1 MNMFET
7 SEANHSAIKPME
19 SVGSIY
25 LKRWVKGAIAF
36 TTHLKRLLWVLLGVV
51 LALYPLPALAN
62 AGTPLMWT
70 GILHLFIGN
79 LILGYVEG
87 GLLSWLFHVPRGRS
101 LVVLIL
107 ANYASAWAG
116 AWLLVNR
123 LSHYSGITIENVQ
136 LWLGIFVILAFA
148 LTLLIEYPFFW
159 ILLRQRKPAILTALK
174 ATLLIHGISY
184 LLLFG
189 WYSFNSQTSLLT
201 QLNRVP
207 AAQLQPSRD
216 YTLHYLSPNETQAF
230 HSDLSGANPKPMNRE
245 EFEALITESKRI
257 FGPVPKLTETTDWDF
272 DTHPFAGG
280 GLSGYNST
288 TQTRTHFALETPFAY
303 WAMSH
308 ATHLT
313 GDLLVFQLGQDQICL
328 LHPETHR
335 IALIAR
341 GKHPVVTER

>member
-1 MNMFET
+1 MNLLN
-7 SEANHSAIKPME
+7 SRAKRYAIKPME

-25 LKRWVKGAIAF
+25 
-36 TTHLKRLLWVLLGVV
+36 LKRLLWVLLGVV

-79 LILGYVEG
+79 LILGYVEAE
-87 GLLSWLFHVPRGRS
+87 LLSRLFHVPRGRS

-136 LWLGIFVILAFA
+136 FWLGIFVVLTFA

-159 ILLRQRKPAILTALK
+159 ILLRQRKQAILTALK

-201 QLNRVP
+201 QLNRVS

-216 YTLHYLSPNETQAF
+216 YTLHYLSPNETQTF
-230 HSDLSGANPKPMNRE
+230 RSDLSGANPEPMNRK
-245 EFEALITESKRI
+245 EFEALTAEPKSTS
-257 FGPVPKLTETTDWDF
+257 FGPVPKLTKTTDWDF
-272 DTHPFAGG
+272 YASVWAAGG
-280 GLSGYNST
+280 ISGFNST
-288 TQTRTHFALETPFAY
+288 TQARTRFALETPFAF
-303 WAMSH
+303 WAISH
-308 ATHLT
+308 ATHLA

>member
-1 MNMFET
+1 
-7 SEANHSAIKPME
+7 ME
-19 SVGSIY
+19 SFGSLY

-36 TTHLKRLLWVLLGVV
+36 TTHRKPWLWVFLGVV

-70 GILHLFIGN
+70 GILHLVIGN
-79 LILGYVEG
+79 LIVGYVEAR
-87 GLLSWLFHVPRGRS
+87 LLSRLFRVPVGRS
-101 LVVLIL
+101 LFVLIL

-116 AWLLVNR
+116 AWLLVDR
-123 LSHYSGITIENVQ
+123 LSRHSDITIENVQ
-136 LWLGIFVILAFA
+136 LWLGICVILAFA

-159 ILLRQRKPAILTALK
+159 ILLRQRQSVILTALK

-189 WYSFNSQTSLLT
+189 WYSLNSQTSLLT
-201 QLNRVP
+201 QLNQVP
-207 AAQLQPSRD
+207 AAQLQPNRN
-216 YTLHYLSPNETQAF
+216 YTLHYLSPNETRAF
-230 HSDLSGANPKPMNRE
+230 FSDLSGVNPKPMSRE
-245 EFEALITESKRI
+245 EFAALIAEPKQS
-257 FGPVPKLTETTDWDF
+257 FGPVPKLTETTEWDF
-272 DTHPFAGG
+272 STSVWAAGG
-280 GLSGYNST
+280 IFGYNST
-288 TQTRTHFALETPFAY
+288 TGTRTRFALETPFAL
-303 WAMSH
+303 WAISH

-313 GDLLVFQLGQDQICL
+313 GDMLVFQLGQDQICL

>member
-1 MNMFET
+1 MTELLQQ
-7 SEANHSAIKPME
+7 AIAQIQKLPPDE
-19 SVGSIY
+19 QD
-25 LKRWVKGAIAF
+25 AIAF
-36 TTHLKRLLWVLLGVV
+36 TTHLKRLLWVLLGVILV
-51 LALYPLPALAN
+51 LYPLPVLAN

-87 GLLSWLFHVPRGRS
+87 GLLSQLFHVPRRRS

-116 AWLLVNR
+116 ALLLVNR
-123 LSHYSGITIENVQ
+123 LSHYSGITIENLQ
-136 LWLGIFVILAFA
+136 LWLGIFVILAFVF
-148 LTLLIEYPFFW
+148 TLLIEYPFFW
-159 ILLRQRKPAILTALK
+159 ILLRQHKQAILTALK
-174 ATLLIHGISY
+174 ATLLIHGVSY

-207 AAQLQPSRD
+207 AAQLQPSIN
-216 YTLHYLSPNETQAF
+216 YTLYYLTPDETQAF
-230 HSDLSGANPKPMNRE
+230 RSDLSGANPEPMNRE
-245 EFEALITESKRI
+245 KFEALTAEPKSTG
-257 FGPVPKLTETTDWDF
+257 FGSVPKLTKSTDWDF
-272 DTHPFAGG
+272 YANVFAGG

-288 TQTRTHFALETPFAY
+288 TQTRTRFALETPFAF
-303 WAMSH
+303 WAISH